1 MPSFYRFEQELYEV
15 TGGKDGI
22 VIDVRENG
30 GGFTTDHL
38 LTVLTQPVHAIT
50 VPRGGTRG
58 YPQSR
63 RIYATWEKPIV
74 VLCNQNSFSNA
85 EIFSHAIK
93 TLRRGK
99 LVGVPTSGSVI
110 STGSQS
116 IMDVGSLRIPFRGW
130 YVHGTGED
138 MEHNGAVPDH
148 IVWPWP
154 GQLPAGTD
162 VQLEKAIDLLKR
174 DVARRAAQPQATI
187 RKASER

>member
-1 MPSFYRFEQELYEV
+1 MIRLHSARLVFNCSV
-15 TGGKDGI
+15 
-22 VIDVRENG
+22 
-30 GGFTTDHL
+30 
-38 LTVLTQPVHAIT
+38 
-50 VPRGGTRG
+50 
-58 YPQSR
+58 
-63 RIYATWEKPIV
+63 
-74 VLCNQNSFSNA
+74 NQNSFSNA

-138 MEHNGAVPDH
+138 MEHNGAIPDH
-148 IVWPWP
+148 ILWPWP
-154 GQLPAGTD
+154 GDLPAGTD
-162 VQLEKAIDLLKR
+162 VQLEKAIELLKR
-174 DVARRAAQPQATI
+174 DVAQKHAQPKASI